1 MGITYSSCLL
11 VVSPVSQWENS
22 TSWLLKIL
30 TFQFNNAKLFKK
42 EQLEEAHAKQ
52 LESLKMVHDQEKAQL
67 LDEFESKVNEFN
79 NEGTFMSQ
87 L

>member
-1 MGITYSSCLL
+1 MGITYSSRLL
-11 VVSPVSQWENS
+11 VVPPVSSGKSIHPGYWKFS
-22 TSWLLKIL
+22 TFHS
-30 TFQFNNAKLFKK
+30 NNAKLFKK

-79 NEGTFMSQ
+79 NEGTFMFQ